1 MNCTFTLVHI
11 LKFLKLLKD
20 FRILLNTPY
29 MFIDY
34 VINTLSLKHLIQVQ
48 KGYFLDLSLRTKVD
62 TLFAVWHFW
71 WKIYI
76 SRPKLTYNYKNLTP
90 DDAREEDST
99 ILRNIRIIFD
109 HHILVCVSK
118 FNNIWYILDY
128 CWSSI
133 LIFKKD

>member
-48 KGYFLDLSLRTKVD
+48 KGYFMDLSLCTISD
-62 TLFAVWHFW
+62 TLFAVWHFL
-71 WKIYI
+71 WKIDI

-118 FNNIWYILDY
+118 FNNIWYLLNY
-128 CWSSI
+128 CWPSI